1 MTVES
6 LQWELDRLEEIESAT
21 KLAQEHGVNL
31 KTVIKHLGKAHFV
44 HDGIHWIRLVP
55 SPQPVIKLQVENMTK
70 GQIADD
76 TVEFIMAKPIPKSFD
91 GIVMLIPRD
100 FIVRVK
106 EIATVRRLAALV
118 PKLEEVYD
126 DIRQTKEQD
135 QTFIQLRVKQVILN
149 GLLDMVDNHELSWAE
164 HNILTSE
171 GFMPISRRLPPLPQ
185 VPNYTNQ
192 TNQTSPTNQTKDKNE
207 TSLLPQETSH
217 SRLNP

>member
-21 KLAQEHGVNL
+21 RLAQEHEVNL
-31 KTVIKHLGKAHFV
+31 KTVIKHLGRAHFV

-55 SPQPVIKLQVENMTK
+55 SPQPVIRLQVENMTK

-100 FIVRVK
+100 FIIRVK
-106 EIATVRRLAALV
+106 EVATARRLSGLP

-135 QTFIQLRVKQVILN
+135 QTYIQLRVKQVILN

-164 HNILTSE
+164 HNILTVE
-171 GFMPISRRLPPLPQ
+171 GFLPISRRLPPLPQ
-185 VPNYTNQ
+185 VPSYEQ
-192 TNQTSPTNQTKDKNE
+192 SPRESHEPDE
-207 TSLLPQETSH
+207 GQE
-217 SRLNP
+217 